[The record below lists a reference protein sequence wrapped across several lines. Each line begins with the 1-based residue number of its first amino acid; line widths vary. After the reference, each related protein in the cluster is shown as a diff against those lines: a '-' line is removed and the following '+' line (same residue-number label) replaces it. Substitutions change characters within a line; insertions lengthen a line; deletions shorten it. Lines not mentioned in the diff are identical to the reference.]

1 VAVQRLVGVAEIASG
16 LNVSK
21 QRADQLTRTQGFPH
35 PLEKVLAVDEL
46 SAEGVRQF
54 FDNRARIAT
63 AEETLALFEQRAFR
77 LPAQPRLW
85 RLSLV
90 KEWAASV
97 GRHWQDDAEQA
108 EPDAASGS

>member
-1 VAVQRLVGVAEIASG
+1 MVQRLVGVAEIANG

-21 QRADQLTRTQGFPH
+21 QRADQLSRTRGFPD

-63 AEETLALFEQRAFR
+63 ADETLALFEERAFR

-90 KEWAASV
+90 KEWATST
-97 GRHWQDDAEQA
+97 GRQWHDEA
-108 EPDAASGS
+108 EPGEPDTATGS